1 MKLWIDTEF
10 NEYKGALISLALV
23 AEDGREWYGVR
34 YCDDPGWWVNEY
46 VMPYLVDAPQR
57 DCDLSAS
64 LDSFLAG
71 FESVHI
77 VSDWPG
83 DIAHFCNFLEY
94 APGDRIGPDTITF
107 EVRRDLPDTATTSA
121 LPHNALEDARALAR
135 GAVGAG

>member
-46 VMPYLVDAPQR
+46 VMPYLVVAPQR
-57 DCDLSAS
+57 DCDLRAS
-64 LDSFLAG
+64 LDRFLDA

-83 DIAHFCNFLEY
+83 DIAHFCNFLEF
-94 APGDRIGPDTITF
+94 APGDRIGPDTMTF

-135 GAVGAG
+135 GAVCAG